1 MYHFFVE
8 PFQIHEEQEYIE
20 ILGGDVNHIENVLRM
35 KQGEELTVS
44 DGFGSE
50 YRCSAQE
57 FLPETVKVKIL
68 EKSRVSSELRSEI
81 TLFQCL
87 PKGDKMELIIQKA
100 VELGVYE
107 IVPVAT
113 KRAVVKLD
121 PKKEEKK
128 RLRWQSIAE
137 SAAKQAGR
145 ALIPQIAT
153 CITFEKAL
161 RMCNGLD
168 AALIPYEKAEGMQHA
183 RDQVRALHG
192 KHSIGIFIGPEG
204 GFEESEIEAARAAG
218 AIPITLG
225 HRILRTETAGLT
237 MLSILMFELE
247 ED

>member
-1 MYHFFVE
+1 MPRFFCDA
-8 PFQIHEEQEYIE
+8 IA
-20 ILGGDVNHIENVLRM
+20 GGKAVITGEDAAHIARSLRM
-35 KQGEELTVS
+35 QPGERLTLSDGQGTDFDCVLDLVTPQEVFLTV
-44 DGFGSE
+44 
-50 YRCSAQE
+50 
-57 FLPETVKVKIL
+57 L
-68 EKSRVSSELRSEI
+68 ESYPCRTEPSVYVRLYMAM
-81 TLFQCL
+81 
-87 PKGDKMELIIQKA
+87 PKAEKLELIVQKA